1 MEKKIYEKKRQW
13 EVNNVLPTVL
23 FKRYKIMPV
32 YAICFLALDLQS
44 RNQGQSIQDTKY
56 TVYPT
61 PP

>member
-32 YAICFLALDLQS
+32 YAIRCLALDLQS
-44 RNQGQSIQDTKY
+44 RNQGQSL
-56 TVYPT
+56 
-61 PP
+61 